1 MSLPVPTFHKS
12 LNSII
17 LTELS
22 YDLGLSTK
30 QAPCTSDYAPA
41 SFHQPERH
49 QTAGKDLGAE
59 VNSLAWA
66 QRGRRV
72 AQLCNKKV
80 WVCLGEGIHLT
91 IISFQLNACQGPQM
105 GRDAPVHSVLNEPC
119 SLSLTRTAECV
130 FLHIYHFTSNYLTPT
145 PWSHTIAQWECDG
158 E

>member
-1 MSLPVPTFHKS
+1 MSLSVPTSHES
-12 LNSII
+12 LNAIT

-22 YDLGLSTK
+22 YDLELSPR
-30 QAPCTSDYAPA
+30 QVPCTSDYAPA

-49 QTAGKDLGAE
+49 QIAGKDMGAE
-59 VNSLAWA
+59 ISSLAWE

-80 WVCLGEGIHLT
+80 WICLGKGIHLT
-91 IISFQLNACQGPQM
+91 ISSFQLNAFQGPQM
-105 GRDAPVHSVLNEPC
+105 GRNASVHSVLNEPC
-119 SLSLTRTAECV
+119 SFSLTKTTECI

-145 PWSHTIAQWECDG
+145 IAHWGCNG